1 VFWIV
6 EMDHGIRL
14 AEEFC
19 WKKNKS
25 QTKGLGPCLLKAE
38 KLNTG
43 ISF

>member
-1 VFWIV
+1 MELGWQRSSV
-6 EMDHGIRL
+6 G
-14 AEEFC
+14 
-19 WKKNKS
+19 KKNKS